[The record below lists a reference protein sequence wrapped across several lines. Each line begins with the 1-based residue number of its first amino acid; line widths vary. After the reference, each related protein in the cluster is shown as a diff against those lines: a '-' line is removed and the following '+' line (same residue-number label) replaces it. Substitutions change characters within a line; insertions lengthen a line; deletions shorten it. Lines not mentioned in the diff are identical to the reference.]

1 MNSVVGRPIVLH
13 VGAPSSQHLLASFPH
28 ATVSAPGRSWFDVVT
43 RDLRALGCEGV
54 PMRLAEVLSVPSIG
68 QSEVAGA
75 GVSCAVEGMGGV
87 PVPAAAGRGVLAAHR
102 HPIVVTC
109 SPVSE
114 EMTIFGFRVQEPPG
128 QSLHTQCSS
137 IMMPCR
143 SLHSHAVTGM
153 SRVWAGC
160 TTPSPA
166 ASSGTIDHCV
176 VVHPSTESLGLLE
189 ATTVQLGC
197 VSLTI
202 VGHRAEAA
210 WASVLISCPLPDPKW
225 SVPDVAAWLGRSLL
239 EASAQ
244 VAAEDVSVCARRAFK
259 LLTESS
265 HFQVNPTRAA
275 LLYPHTTIP
284 G

>member
-1 MNSVVGRPIVLH
+1 VNSVVGRPLVLH

-54 PMRLAEVLSVPSIG
+54 PVRLAEVLSVPSIG

-128 QSLHTQCSS
+128 QSLHTHCSS

-143 SLHSHAVTGM
+143 SLHSHAVLACHACGQAAPL
-153 SRVWAGC
+153 RVRL
-160 TTPSPA
+160 PA
-166 ASSGTIDHCV
+166 VG
-176 VVHPSTESLGLLE
+176 
-189 ATTVQLGC
+189 Q
-197 VSLTI
+197 LTI
-202 VGHRAEAA
+202 ASWCIPAPSRWDCLKRLRCSWAA
-210 WASVLISCPLPDPKW
+210 FLLPSWVTEQRPRGPL
-225 SVPDVAAWLGRSLL
+225 
-239 EASAQ
+239 
-244 VAAEDVSVCARRAFK
+244 C
-259 LLTESS
+259 
-265 HFQVNPTRAA
+265 
-275 LLYPHTTIP
+275 
-284 G
+284 